1 MRLRQDFG
9 WSATGEQAFET
20 ASESTT
26 AFAEAAS
33 VLLLGNAAERTDC
46 YQWTSLDSLGRISHW
61 KYPLGLAPWSLG
73 ARTRTGSFRQ
83 QPANG
88 PSHQAAGAGEATS
101 CPLLSAF
108 PSTLQGLPRSTPVL
122 PLQLLSSISPSPSPA
137 ARLNVSLAIRTKSRR
152 PHRPSVSSRT
162 WRRADTVENH
172 ESPPRW
178 RPSPGSDPPQAPCSA
193 PPLPARA
200 AGCAKSRSHRAVPAA
215 RGCRVKQEC

>member
-20 ASESTT
+20 VSESTA

-46 YQWTSLDSLGRISHW
+46 YQWTSLDNLGRMSHW

-137 ARLNVSLAIRTKSRR
+137 ARLNVSQRVPRHTHQLTLRSSSVCLILYIASCRHSRE
-152 PHRPSVSSRT
+152 SRK
-162 WRRADTVENH
+162 
-172 ESPPRW
+172 
-178 RPSPGSDPPQAPCSA
+178 PSPMAAQPRVGSSTGALQ
-193 PPLPARA
+193 RA
-200 AGCAKSRSHRAVPAA
+200 AVACQSCRMRKIKVTPSRPRSKRL
-215 RGCRVKQEC
+215 